1 MGKLISNASTKRT
14 AVVTG
19 ANKGIGF
26 EVCRQLASHGIT
38 VILTARDEGKG
49 TEAVE
54 KLKNSGVSD
63 VLFHQLDV
71 ADPSS
76 VSSLANF
83 IKTEFGR
90 IDILVIKDEEILCDT
105 PTLLLRGL
113 VCRNVNNAGI
123 GGLLTDD
130 QTLNSFL
137 KDQTVTSFLK
147 EQENGYDRLMEFWVE
162 AQESYEKVVG
172 CLNIN
177 YYGMKRVTEA
187 LIPLLQ
193 LSQLPTVVNVSSRLG
208 RLNVIPSE
216 SIREALGVV
225 DEKTE
230 VRLDE
235 VIQSYLYDLKEGKLK
250 ENGWPT
256 CSATYKLSK
265 VAVTTYTRM
274 LAMKYPSM
282 RINCVSPGVVKT
294 DMNYDI
300 GTLTAEEGAKGPVML
315 ALLPDGS
322 PSGLFYDQTEVSSFE

>member
-90 IDILVIKDEEILCDT
+90 IDIL
-105 PTLLLRGL
+105 
-113 VCRNVNNAGI
+113 VNNAGI